1 MDLAL
6 IISLVFFL
14 FVALAALKGW
24 RKGRKKSWQ
33 NSLVRFLVILISAI
47 ISIFVAKKIASTA
60 TDVLFEK
67 LAAGSLPEELIAIFE
82 DLPSAPA
89 IILALVAMIV
99 APILFYPVNFII
111 KLILKILSPIF
122 VKLITKLASVIGSK
136 RRAKAADAEAEA
148 EAIASSDTELE
159 DYAAADE
166 AADGEQGG
174 YVAVDENGA
183 EISLSEEDSHEA
195 DVNLTE
201 ESDEVKPKKQKKQKK
216 QKKARKAHRTYEAD
230 SSSSLG
236 RGFGIAFGI
245 LAGVLGV
252 FVFFAPIMGA
262 LDLVGTIEETIADAG
277 VSELEEA
284 KPVLDAVNSVT
295 HNAAVGTV
303 NALGGKLIFNSLT
316 TFKVKGEK
324 IALAKEA
331 ELICTVAKTAMTV
344 SAEDKTAEEKSAALE
359 DILPAFDKSNIIPVI
374 LSEFLSGASTAWE
387 AGEDFC
393 GVSLPVEEGAVSDL
407 LIEAI
412 SLFKGSTPTTVKE
425 DAATIIN
432 IASVVIKNDLI
443 GNMPEDPMDLLGN
456 KTLISDLF
464 YEVFE
469 NDRLNVLVNSLVNTG
484 IEMMTAAIGVPENLD
499 EVHEKFITDIA
510 ASITAAD
517 ADELRAV
524 YGARFKK
531 YGIDITDK
539 ALADFTNSVISAYG
553 LNVPSIGS
561 IDLNDLLSSV
571 KINTDAGEKTVNLS
585 DKTAFSE
592 NTLLVTTEIIEA
604 AHGTPGKDSRAEA
617 DALAEV
623 FASVPEVTNLFSGE
637 NVVIADTVKTLG
649 KILDKFA
656 ACGNIGKACV
666 DNLIVALLQSEVVY
680 DAISMDKV
688 TATHFASSVVS
699 GTGSGKTYEQIM
711 GDIANVI
718 NTMTDVT
725 GGDEFDSE
733 KVESVLMTLTP
744 ETATALKHVVNGALV
759 DQIGMSGGSS
769 EGVSSVL
776 SSVFDNI
783 AGAKRDGMDDA
794 TYEAEVKKVSNLLNT
809 TMTITDDSEKT
820 MDVESYVNSAMD
832 SVIVSD
838 ALADNVYG
846 EDGSVTLDPL
856 GSGTNLGDT
865 EKASLLET
873 LQENIDNAEDGD
885 KERTER
891 NAVAVA
897 AYLNVPV
904 EVVDGRIQI
913 IEP

>member
-14 FVALAALKGW
+14 FVALAALRGW

-33 NSLVRFLVILISAI
+33 SSLVRFLVILISAI
-47 ISIFVAKKIASTA
+47 ISIFVAKKIASTV

-89 IILALVAMIV
+89 IILTVVAMIV

-111 KLILKILSPIF
+111 KLILKIFSPIF
-122 VKLITKLASVIGSK
+122 VKLITKLTNVIVSK
-136 RRAKAADAEAEA
+136 RQAKAAAEEAEA
-148 EAIASSDTELE
+148 EAPAVSDAKTEEL
-159 DYAAADE
+159 AAADE
-166 AADGEQGG
+166 SADGEQNA
-174 YVAVDENGA
+174 YVDVAFDDNGT
-183 EISLSEEDSHEA
+183 ETSLSEDGTPEA

-216 QKKARKAHRTYEAD
+216 ARKAHRTYDAD
-230 SSSSLG
+230 SSGACG

-262 LDLVGTIEETIADAG
+262 LGLVGMIEETIANAG

-284 KPVLDAVNSVT
+284 KPALDAVDSAT

-303 NALGGKLIFNSLT
+303 NALGGRLIFNSLT
-316 TFKVKGEK
+316 TFRVNGEK
-324 IALAKEA
+324 ITLAKEA
-331 ELICTVAKTAMTV
+331 ELVCTVAKTAMTV
-344 SAEDKTAEEKSAALE
+344 SDEAKTAEEKSAALK
-359 DILPAFDKSNIIPVI
+359 DVLPAFDKSGIIPVL

-393 GVSLPVEEGAVSDL
+393 GVSLPVEDGAMSDL

-412 SLFKGSTPTTVKE
+412 SLFKDSTPTTVKE

-432 IASVVIKNDLI
+432 IVSVVIRNDLI
-443 GNMPEDPMDLLGN
+443 GNMPEDPMTLLGN

-469 NDRLNVLVNSLVNTG
+469 NDRLNVLVSSLVNTG

-499 EVHEKFITDIA
+499 EVHAKFITEIS
-510 ASITAAD
+510 ASRTAAN
-517 ADELRAV
+517 ADELRAA
-524 YGARFKK
+524 YGAIFKK
-531 YGIDITDK
+531 YGINITDK
-539 ALADFTNSVISAYG
+539 ALSDFATSMISAYG
-553 LNVPSIGS
+553 LEVPSIDS
-561 IDLNDLLSSV
+561 TELENLLSSV
-571 KINTDAGEKTVNLS
+571 KINKDGEDKTVNLS

-592 NTLLVTTEIIEA
+592 NTLLVTTEMIEA

-617 DALAEV
+617 DALADV
-623 FASVPEVTNLFSGE
+623 FASVPEVTTLFSGE
-637 NVVIADTVKTLG
+637 NVVIADTVKALG

-680 DAISMDKV
+680 DAIAMDKV
-688 TATHFASSVVS
+688 TATHFANSVVS
-699 GTGSGKTYEQIM
+699 GTGDGKTYEQIM

-725 GGDEFDSE
+725 DSDEFDSE

-759 DQIGMSGGSS
+759 DQIGMSGGNS
-769 EGVSSVL
+769 EGVSNIL

-783 AGAKRDGMDDA
+783 ATAKRDGMDDA
-794 TYEAEVKKVSNLLNT
+794 TYETEVKKVSDLLNT
-809 TMTITDDSEKT
+809 TMTITDDSEKSI
-820 MDVESYVNSAMD
+820 DVETYVNSAMD

-856 GSGTNLGDT
+856 GNGTNLDDT

-873 LQENIDNAEDGD
+873 LQENIDNAEASD

-904 EVVDGRIQI
+904 EVVDGQIKI